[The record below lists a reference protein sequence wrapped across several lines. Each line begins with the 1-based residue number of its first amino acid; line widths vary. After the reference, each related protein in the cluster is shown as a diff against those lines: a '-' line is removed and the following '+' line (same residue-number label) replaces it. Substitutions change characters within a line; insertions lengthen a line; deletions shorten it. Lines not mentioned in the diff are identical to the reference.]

1 MGFLAPP
8 NHPKTADASECSYP
22 ILLAIRRRIDNSNPY
37 GTGSLISTSPS
48 GLKRKAST
56 QRTSLIGG

>member
-1 MGFLAPP
+1 MGFLAPKA
-8 NHPKTADASECSYP
+8 PKPPTPANNP
-22 ILLAIRRRIDNSNPY
+22 ILAKDTPNALSDTPY